1 MNNKIIEKEIEK
13 NSSKLK
19 QLVELKELILRG
31 ANGFDVLFEIE
42 RNYQLTYIFDKI
54 DKSILMEIGK
64 HKILNNDE
72 NSLGNEILITLN
84 SQIFSLEQ
92 NIKYL
97 NYKLKRVS
105 NLK

>member
-1 MNNKIIEKEIEK
+1 MNIKIIEKEIEK

-19 QLVELKELILRG
+19 QLTELKELILRG

-42 RNYQLTYIFDKI
+42 KNYQLTYIFDKV
-54 DKSILMEIGK
+54 DKSILKEIGE
-64 HKILNNDE
+64 HKILNEDVK
-72 NSLGNEILITLN
+72 SLGNEILITLN
-84 SQIFSLEQ
+84 SQIYNLEQ
-92 NIKYL
+92 NVQYL